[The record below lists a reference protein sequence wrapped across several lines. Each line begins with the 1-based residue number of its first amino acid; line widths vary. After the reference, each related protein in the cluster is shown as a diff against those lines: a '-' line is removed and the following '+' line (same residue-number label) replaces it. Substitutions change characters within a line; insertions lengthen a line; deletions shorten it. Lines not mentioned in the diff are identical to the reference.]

1 MRQIKLKQSLFL
13 LSLLSSLSIGNQL
26 DAAENGYLD
35 AIKADYNEFNSGI
48 FEPPAESTWI
58 GSLSTDTDNAR
69 LSHDGLQDFSLF
81 LKQASPGSFIF
92 YNKLP
97 DRYKDQL
104 HQQYLKSGNLDE
116 IKKDI
121 FNYSREVKKQNLN

>member
-1 MRQIKLKQSLFL
+1 MRQRKLKQSLFL

-26 DAAENGYLD
+26 HATQSGYLD
-35 AIKADYNEFNSGI
+35 AIKADYNEFSSGT
-48 FEPPAESTWI
+48 FELPPESTWI

-69 LSHDGLQDFSLF
+69 LSHDDLQDFSLF
-81 LKQASPGSFIF
+81 LKEASPGSFIF

-97 DRYKDQL
+97 GQYKDQL

-121 FNYSREVKKQNLN
+121 FKYSREVKKQNLN

>member
-1 MRQIKLKQSLFL
+1 MRQIKLKQSLLL

-26 DAAENGYLD
+26 HAMQSGYLD
-35 AIKADYNEFNSGI
+35 AVKADYNEFNSGT

-58 GSLSTDTDNAR
+58 GSLSADADSAR
-69 LSHDGLQDFSLF
+69 LSYDNLQDFSLF
-81 LKQASPGSFIF
+81 LKEASPGSFIF

-104 HQQYLKSGNLDE
+104 HQHYLKSGNLDE

-121 FNYSREVKKQNLN
+121 FNYSREVKKLNLN